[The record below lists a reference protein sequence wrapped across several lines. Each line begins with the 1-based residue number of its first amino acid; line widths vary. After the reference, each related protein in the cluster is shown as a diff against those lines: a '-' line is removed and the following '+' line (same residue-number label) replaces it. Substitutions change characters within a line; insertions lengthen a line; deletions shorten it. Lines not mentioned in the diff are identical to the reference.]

1 MLYILH
7 EKGKDILYKLVIA
20 YCLSKTSLSLSI
32 SLSIKYS
39 RSLILDW
46 KTYKKLISVKGECNL
61 YSACSTLSSIKQI
74 TTKCEGSKL
83 GNISH
88 NAAFVVYCF
97 KLKKQNFFN
106 RKCFCYKKSYMYM
119 QWAGYQNCCNKDT
132 YKQWLIYISDL
143 LSKGTKKVVTR

>member
-1 MLYILH
+1 MYIALH
-7 EKGKDILYKLVIA
+7 ITRKGKKIFSISWLLLIA
-20 YCLSKTSLSLSI
+20 YLKPRLSLSLS
-32 SLSIKYS
+32 LYS
-39 RSLILDW
+39 SSLILDW

-97 KLKKQNFFN
+97 KLKKKNFFN
-106 RKCFCYKKSYMYM
+106 RKCFCCKKSYMYM
-119 QWAGYQNCCNKDT
+119 QWAAYQNCCNKDT

-143 LSKGTKKVVTR
+143 LLKGRKN

>member
-20 YCLSKTSLSLSI
+20 YLKPRLTSLSLS
-32 SLSIKYS
+32 LSTYS
-39 RSLILDW
+39 HSLILDW

-106 RKCFCYKKSYMYM
+106 RKCFCCKKSYMYM
-119 QWAGYQNCCNKDT
+119 QWAAYQNCCNKDT
-132 YKQWLIYISDL
+132 YKQWLIYISNL
-143 LSKGTKKVVTR
+143 LFKGTKN